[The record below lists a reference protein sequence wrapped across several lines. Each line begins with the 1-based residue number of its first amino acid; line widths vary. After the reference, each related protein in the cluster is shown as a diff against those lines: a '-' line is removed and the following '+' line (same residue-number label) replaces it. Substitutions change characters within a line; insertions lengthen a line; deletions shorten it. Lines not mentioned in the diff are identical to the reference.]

1 MSEKNG
7 WIILWSL
14 IGVIGLAAVGPLI
27 ILIPVVA
34 SLLFIG
40 GGL

>member
-1 MSEKNG
+1 MSEKTG
-7 WIILWSL
+7 WIILSSI
-14 IGVIGLAAVGPLI
+14 IGVIALAVVGPLI
-27 ILIPVVA
+27 ILIPVIA